1 MKNGIYWKLSAF
13 FFVFFF
19 GWLVFLAFM
28 PIWFKQAL
36 NLTGTQ
42 IGIIFSANAAL
53 TMCMEPI
60 YGYISDRIGMKK
72 HLLYFI
78 IALVIMTGPFFTMVY
93 APLLLN
99 NFYMGVVAG
108 GIYIATAYNAGIA
121 AIESFIEKCGRKTG
135 FEFGRSRMW
144 GSLGAAVGIFCAG
157 LAFNADMNSIFWI
170 ASGSALLLLPIL
182 RSVQIEFNSDDVG
195 ESKHV
200 SMSDVKELFKIK
212 DVWLFMTFIVGS
224 ACVYSVY
231 DQQFAIYY
239 ASLFPTEAE
248 GNEAFGFLNS
258 FQVFL
263 EAACMGLAPAIVN
276 KLGPKRS
283 LILAASIMTMR
294 VAGSGIITNVY
305 GISALKLLH
314 AIELAILLVSVFK
327 YIAKNFDNRLA
338 SVMYLVGFQLS
349 QQLGATVLSPLAG
362 SLYDS
367 IGFSYTYLVLGAIVG
382 TFTLFGAFVL
392 VPDSKDVKKEIGE

>member
-1 MKNGIYWKLSAF
+1 MKNAVYWKLSAF

-19 GWLVFLAFM
+19 AWLVFLAFM

-36 NLTGTQ
+36 HLTGTQ

-53 TMCMEPI
+53 TMCTEPI
-60 YGYISDRIGMKK
+60 YGYISDRIGMRK

-78 IALVIMTGPFFTMVY
+78 IALIIMTGPFFTMLY
-93 APLLLN
+93 APLLIN
-99 NFYMGVVAG
+99 NFYLGVILG
-108 GIYIATAYNAGIA
+108 GIYLATAFNAGIA
-121 AIESFIEKCGRKTG
+121 TVESFIEKCGRRSG

-182 RSVQIEFNSDDVG
+182 RSVKIQLTDD
-195 ESKHV
+195 EAQDKKHV
-200 SMSDVKELFKIK
+200 SLKDVRELFRIK
-212 DVWLFMTFIVGS
+212 DVWLFMAFIVGS

-263 EAACMGLAPAIVN
+263 EAVCMGIAPVIVN

-294 VAGSGIITNVY
+294 VAGSGIVTNVY

-314 AIELAILLVSVFK
+314 SIELAILLVSVFK

-349 QQLGATVLSPLAG
+349 NQLGATVLSPLAG

-367 IGFSYTYLVLGAIVG
+367 IGFASTYLVLGAIVG
-382 TFTLFGAFVL
+382 TFTAFGAVVL
-392 VPDSKDVKKEIGE
+392 VPDNKNIKDAAA

>member
-60 YGYISDRIGMKK
+60 YGYISDRIGMRK

-99 NFYMGVVAG
+99 NFYLGVVAG
-108 GIYIATAYNAGIA
+108 GLYIATAYNAGIA

-182 RSVQIEFNSDDVG
+182 RSVQIEFNNDEVS

-200 SMSDVKELFKIK
+200 SLADVKELFKIK

-294 VAGSGIITNVY
+294 VAGSGVITNVY

-349 QQLGATVLSPLAG
+349 QQLGATILSPVAG

-367 IGFSYTYLVLGAIVG
+367 IGFSTTYLVLGAIVG
-382 TFTLFGAFVL
+382 TFTAFGAMVL